1 MSLID
6 ILYIALSCVVQFI
19 NMQGS
24 EVFHSFVSVCSYR
37 VTCAMKKCSEE
48 LQETFAADLV
58 FPREWNGALTTGRA
72 TVVKHNKALQN
83 ILRRQRDRLMIVYLA
98 VLP

>member
-6 ILYIALSCVVQFI
+6 ILYIALLCVVQFI

-24 EVFHSFVSVCSYR
+24 EAFYSFVSVCSYR
-37 VTCAMKKCSEE
+37 VTCRATKKCSEE

-72 TVVKHNKALQN
+72 KALQN
-83 ILRRQRDRLMIVYLA
+83 TLQRKRDRLMIVYLA